1 MMNKFVSPSRE
12 FSMAPF
18 WFWNDALDEA
28 EILRQITDF
37 EARGV
42 YGFVIH
48 PRVGLPRDIG
58 WMSDRMLH
66 FMRVAVE
73 EAQRRAMFVI
83 LYDEGM
89 YPSGSSSGQ
98 VVAANPAYQCR
109 CLAKLDLEHNSKN
122 PFHPLNPLTNLIAAF
137 ERPNGQRFAIVDR
150 PADAVIRGL
159 HYIGEGPDEDTPP
172 AADILNPDATAT
184 FIRLVYD
191 RYAEALGDHFGGT
204 IRAIFTDEPGLL
216 GRPRERN
223 VWPGTTGVLEHV
235 NAYLGYDF
243 TPHLPAL
250 WDADEPDAA
259 RYREDYKR
267 ALAHRL
273 EATYYRPL
281 YEWCEAHGIALT
293 GHPGRGDDIGY
304 LRYFHIPGQDSVWR
318 WVLPGPTALEGPES
332 TQGKCSSSAALHLG
346 RRRNSNEC
354 FGAYGHGFTWEEM
367 KWLVDWCFARGV
379 NLLYPHAFFYS
390 IRGPRKDE
398 RPPDVGP
405 HSPWW
410 DDYKPFADYVRRMS
424 WLNTDSE
431 HLCHIAILTE
441 SIDLPWNAAKIC
453 FQHQR
458 DFNYLE
464 LRHLWEDA
472 AALTAA
478 VTPEGIFIAG
488 MHYQVAILDGLTA
501 IPAEAKPALQTLAE
515 AGRLILWGSASCQLA
530 LQPSVES
537 VQSVED
543 FLAAIDRLVP
553 PDLTAT
559 PPAPDLRYRHVVKE
573 GTHYYILVNE
583 GLTSLQTTLTVPIEG
598 HKTWIDPLALT
609 ETAAVEP
616 LDLTLA
622 PYTLRILCV
631 R

>member
-1 MMNKFVSPSRE
+1 MIEAFLNPPRE
-12 FSMAPF
+12 FSLAPF
-18 WFWNDALDEA
+18 WFWNDVLDEA
-28 EILRQITDF
+28 EIVRQIADF
-37 EARGV
+37 EAHDV

-58 WMSDRMLH
+58 WMSDRMLY
-66 FMRVAVE
+66 FMRIAIE
-73 EAQRRAMFVI
+73 EAQRRDMFVI

-109 CLAKLDLEHNSKN
+109 CLAIIDLDNHSKN
-122 PFHPLNPLTNLIAAF
+122 PFHPLNPLTNLVATF
-137 ERPNGQRFAIVDR
+137 ERPNGQRIAIIDR
-150 PADAVIRGL
+150 PVNAVIRGL
-159 HYIGEGPDEDTPP
+159 HYIGEGPEEDTPP

-184 FIRLVYD
+184 FIRLVYA
-191 RYAEALGDHFGGT
+191 RYAEALGDHFGKT

-216 GRPRERN
+216 GRPRERDI
-223 VWPGTTGVLEHV
+223 WPGTTGILEHV

-250 WDADEPDAA
+250 WYDDEPDAE
-259 RYREDYKR
+259 RYREDYKC

-273 EATYYRPL
+273 EETFYRQL

-304 LRYFHIPGQDSVWR
+304 LRYFHIPGQDIVWR

-346 RRRNSNEC
+346 RWRNSNEC

-367 KWLVDWCFARGV
+367 KWLVDWCFVRGV

-410 DDYKPFADYVRRMS
+410 DEYKPFADYVRRMS
-424 WLNTDSE
+424 WLNTDSAGDAPG
-431 HLCHIAILTE
+431 HVCHIAILTE
-441 SIDLPWNAAKIC
+441 SIDLPWNAAKLC

-472 AALTAA
+472 A
-478 VTPEGIFIAG
+478 VTPEGIFITG
-488 MHYQVAILDGLTA
+488 MHYPVAIIDGLTA
-501 IPAEAKPALQTLAE
+501 IPKEAKPALQTLAE
-515 AGRLILWGSASCQLA
+515 AGRLIAWQSSPL
-530 LQPSVES
+530 PSVKS

-559 PPAPDLRYRHVVKE
+559 PPAPDLRYRHVIKE
-573 GTHYYILVNE
+573 GIHYYILVNE
-583 GLTSLQTTLTVPIEG
+583 GLTPLHTTLTVSAEG
-598 HKTWIDPLALT
+598 NATWIDPLALT
-609 ETAAVEP
+609 ETAAAES
-616 LDLTLA
+616 LDLTLE

-631 R
+631 H

>member
-1 MMNKFVSPSRE
+1 MMNEFVNPPRE

-28 EILRQITDF
+28 EIVRQIADF
-37 EARGV
+37 EAHGV

-48 PRVGLPRDIG
+48 PRVGLPRDIA

-73 EAQRRAMFVI
+73 EAQCREMFVI

-98 VVAANPAYQCR
+98 VVAENPAYQCR

-122 PFHPLNPLTNLIAAF
+122 PFHPLNPLSHLVATF
-137 ERPNGQRFAIVDR
+137 ERTNGQRIAIIDR
-150 PADAVIRGL
+150 PVDAVIRGL
-159 HYIGEGPDEDTPP
+159 HYIGEGPEEDTPP

-191 RYAEALGDHFGGT
+191 RYFAALGDHFGKT

-223 VWPGTTGVLEHV
+223 VWPGTTGILEHV
-235 NAYLGYDF
+235 SATLGYDF
-243 TPHLPAL
+243 RPHLPAL
-250 WDADEPDAA
+250 WYDDEPDAE

-281 YEWCEAHGIALT
+281 YDWCEAHGIALT

-304 LRYFHIPGQDSVWR
+304 LRYFHIPGQDIVWR

-354 FGAYGHGFTWEEM
+354 FGAYGHGFTWQEM
-367 KWLVDWCFARGV
+367 KWLVDWLFVRGV

-405 HSPWW
+405 HSAWW
-410 DDYKPFADYVRRMS
+410 DAYKPFADYVRRMS
-424 WLNTDSE
+424 WLNTESE
-431 HLCHIAILTE
+431 HVCHIAILTE
-441 SIDLPWNAAKIC
+441 SIDLPWAAAKIC

-472 AALTAA
+472 EVTAD
-478 VTPEGIFIAG
+478 GIHIAG
-488 MHYQVAILDGLTA
+488 MHYKVAILNGLAA
-501 IPAEAKPALQTLAE
+501 IPEEANPALQTLAD
-515 AGRLILWGSASCQLA
+515 AGRLIAWQSSTFTSAK
-530 LQPSVES
+530 S

-543 FLAAIDRLVP
+543 FLTAIDHLVP

-559 PPAPDLRYRHVVKE
+559 PPAPDLRYRHVLKE
-573 GTHYYILVNE
+573 GIHDYILVNE
-583 GLTSLQTTLTVPIEG
+583 GLTPLSTTLTVSAEG
-598 HKTWIDPLALT
+598 CTTWIDPLALT
-609 ETAAVEP
+609 ETSAAEP
-616 LDLTLA
+616 LDLTLD
-622 PYTLRILCV
+622 PYTLRIL
-631 R
+631 RITNSE

>member
-1 MMNKFVSPSRE
+1 MENAFLNPPRE

-28 EILRQITDF
+28 EIVRQIADF
-37 EARGV
+37 EAHGV

-48 PRVGLPRDIG
+48 PRVGLPRDTG
-58 WMSDRMLH
+58 WMSDRMLY

-73 EAQRRAMFVI
+73 EAKRREMFVI

-98 VVAANPAYQCR
+98 VVAENPIYQCR
-109 CLAKLDLEHNSKN
+109 CLALEDAGRIDNSPHN
-122 PFHPLNPLTNLIAAF
+122 LVAIA
-137 ERPNGQRFAIVDR
+137 ERANGQKIAIVDR
-150 PADAVIRGL
+150 PVDAVIRGL
-159 HYIGEGPDEDTPP
+159 HYIGEGPEEDTPP

-184 FIRLVYD
+184 FIHLVYD
-191 RYAEALGDHFGGT
+191 RYAEALGDHFGTT

-223 VWPGTTGVLEHV
+223 VWPGTMGILEHV
-235 NAYLGYDF
+235 SAYLGYDF

-250 WDADEPDAA
+250 WYDDGPDAE

-273 EATYYRPL
+273 ETTYYRPL
-281 YEWCEAHGIALT
+281 YDWCEAHGIALT

-304 LRYFHIPGQDSVWR
+304 LRYFHIPGQDIVWR
-318 WVLPGPTALEGPES
+318 WLLPGPTALEGPES
-332 TQGKCSSSAALHLG
+332 TQGKCSSSAARHLG

-354 FGAYGHGFTWEEM
+354 FGAYGHGFTWQEM
-367 KWLVDWCFARGV
+367 KWLVDWLFVRGV

-410 DDYKPFADYVRRMS
+410 DEYKPFADYVRRMS

-431 HLCHIAILTE
+431 HKCHIAILTE
-441 SIDLPWNAAKIC
+441 SIDLPWAAAKIC

-472 AALTAA
+472 E

-488 MHYQVAILDGLTA
+488 MHYQAAILDGLTA
-501 IPAEAKPALQTLAE
+501 ISEEAKLALQILAD
-515 AGRLILWGSASCQLA
+515 AGRLIAWQSDPP
-530 LQPSVES
+530 PSVKS
-537 VQSVED
+537 AQSVED
-543 FLAAIDRLVP
+543 FLTAIDRLVP
-553 PDLTAT
+553 PDLVAT
-559 PPAPDLRYRHVVKE
+559 PPAPDLRYRHVIKE
-573 GTHYYILVNE
+573 GIHYYILTNE
-583 GLTSLQTTLTVPIEG
+583 GLTPLSTTLSVSAAG
-598 HKTWIDPLALT
+598 HATWIDPLALT
-609 ETAAVEP
+609 EIVADTP
-616 LDLTLA
+616 LNLTLE
-622 PYTLRILCV
+622 PYSLRIL
-631 R
+631 RITNSE

>member
-1 MMNKFVSPSRE
+1 MMNEFVNPRRE
-12 FSMAPF
+12 FSLAPF

-28 EILRQITDF
+28 EIVRQIADF
-37 EARGV
+37 EVHGV

-48 PRVGLPRDIG
+48 PRVGLPRDIA

-98 VVAANPAYQCR
+98 VVATNPAYQCR
-109 CLAKLDLEHNSKN
+109 CLAKIDLDDTSKN
-122 PFHPLNPLTNLIAAF
+122 PFHPLNPLTNLVATF
-137 ERPNGQRFAIVDR
+137 ERPDGQRIAIVDR
-150 PADAVIRGL
+150 PVDAVIRGL

-191 RYAEALGDHFGGT
+191 RYAEALGDHFGTT

-223 VWPGTTGVLEHV
+223 VWPGTTGILEHV
-235 NAYLGYDF
+235 NAVLGYDF

-250 WDADEPDAA
+250 WYADEPDAA

-304 LRYFHIPGQDSVWR
+304 LRYFHIPGQDIVWR

-346 RRRNSNEC
+346 RWRNSNEC

-367 KWLVDWCFARGV
+367 KWLVDWCFVRGV

-410 DDYKPFADYVRRMS
+410 DDYKPFADYARRMS

-431 HLCHIAILTE
+431 HVCHIAILTE
-441 SIDLPWNAAKIC
+441 SSNLPWAAAKIC

-464 LRHLWEDA
+464 LRHLWENA
-472 AALTAA
+472 E
-478 VTPEGIFIAG
+478 VMPEGIFIAG
-488 MHYQVAILDGLTA
+488 MHYKAAILDGLTA
-501 IPAEAKPALQTLAE
+501 IPAAAEPALQTLAD
-515 AGRLILWGSASCQLA
+515 AGRLIAWQSTPL
-530 LQPSVES
+530 PSVQS

-543 FLAAIDRLVP
+543 FLTTIDHLIP
-553 PDLTAT
+553 PDLAAT

-573 GTHYYILVNE
+573 GAHYYILVNE
-583 GLTSLQTTLTVPIEG
+583 GLTPLSTTLTISVNG
-598 HKTWIDPLALT
+598 RATWIDPLAMT
-609 ETAAVEP
+609 ETTASEP
-616 LDLTLA
+616 LDLTLE
-622 PYTLRILCV
+622 PYTLRIL
-631 R
+631 RITNYQLPITNP